1 MPTYPLLPTATRAL
15 LTPYR
20 LQARETRLPNL
31 SGGQLMRRKGQS
43 LEFREYLP
51 YQPGDDVRFVDWR
64 ASARYGGP
72 TDWVVRSFVAEE
84 HLRLVVSVDARA
96 TMAFPPALPKL
107 LIARWL
113 AEALARVAI
122 ESGDQVWLHQL
133 FAYHT
138 SAPLPIASE
147 SQLRAALESLAA
159 QPGPPPPINLGMLRP
174 ALPPA
179 LVWLIV
185 TDLYFDD
192 DSDARALAAMINE
205 AIAGRCWVLLVDLDS
220 WPSEQAQLKAGRWR
234 IEGPGAPANNLLDLD
249 RGSIEKVANNIQ
261 VYKDTFLGWTHLDEA
276 DCVRWPWKVGMEAER
291 FFQEQFLADT
301 HIQDIFVKQT
311 I

>member
-1 MPTYPLLPTATRAL
+1 MPTYQLLSRASCDL
-15 LTPYR
+15 LLPYR
-20 LQARETRLPNL
+20 LQARETILPNL

-43 LEFREYLP
+43 LDFREYLP

-84 HLRLVVSVDARA
+84 HLRLVVSVDARP
-96 TMAFPPALPKL
+96 TMELPRELPKL
-107 LIARWL
+107 QLARWL

-122 ESGDQVWLHQL
+122 ASGDQVWLHRL
-133 FAYHT
+133 FDRYD
-138 SAPLPIASE
+138 SAPLPITSE
-147 SQLRAALESLAA
+147 SQLRDALESLVA
-159 QPGPPPPINLGMLRP
+159 QPNVQPPINLGMLRP

-179 LVWLIV
+179 IVWLIV

-192 DSDARALAAMINE
+192 DSDARALATMIDE

-220 WPSEQAQLKAGRWR
+220 WPFEQAALDTGRWR

-249 RGSIEKVANNIQ
+249 RDSIKSVDEHIHKH
-261 VYKDTFLGWTHLDEA
+261 KKKFLDGTHLDQP
-276 DCVRWPWKVGMEAER
+276 DYVHWLWPASGDAER
-291 FFQEQFLADT
+291 FFQEQFLAEKR
-301 HIQDIFVKQT
+301 IQDIFVKQT
-311 I
+311 L